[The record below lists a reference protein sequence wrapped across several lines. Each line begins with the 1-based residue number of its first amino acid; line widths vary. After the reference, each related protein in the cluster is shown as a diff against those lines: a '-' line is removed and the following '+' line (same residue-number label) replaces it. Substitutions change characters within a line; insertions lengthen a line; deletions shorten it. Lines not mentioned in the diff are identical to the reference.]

1 MKWLD
6 NRETYLLKGIE
17 ITGYMWAHPM
27 ITNEDDVMMLAI
39 SSDRELLFAEIDSV
53 PDREDEEVQRSL
65 YRVFT
70 RKKYETACY
79 IASRNH
85 LE

>member
-1 MKWLD
+1 
-6 NRETYLLKGIE
+6 
-17 ITGYMWAHPM
+17 MWAHPA

-39 SSDRELLFAEIDSV
+39 SNEKELLFAEIDSV
-53 PDREDEEVQRSL
+53 PDREDEEVQKSL

-70 RKKYETACY
+70 RHEYETRAY